1 MPAAATI
8 SDLRLLLREQGLGT
22 AVPAFEAERGEA
34 APTGFAELDALL
46 GGGLPR
52 GEISECLGGLSS
64 GCTTVALAAI
74 AQATMRGELATY
86 LDASDGFD
94 APSAARAGVALERLL
109 WVRCGQDKP
118 AIERRSR
125 RTSRAAQVWKAAQL
139 IASAGGFGLIVM
151 DLIGL
156 PPFQLRDL
164 QHFPWVGLRRT
175 IAHGTTAVLVVSS
188 GHVAGSVAAQTLSL
202 EREGARWRGSQGVS
216 LRLEGVSS
224 RATILHQR
232 RGVRG
237 QTTACRLEASR

>member
-8 SDLRLLLREQGLGT
+8 SDLRLLLRERGLGS
-22 AVPAFEAERGEA
+22 AVPAFEPSRPAP
-34 APTGFAELDALL
+34 APTGFAQLDALL

-74 AQATMRGELATY
+74 ARATMRGELAAY

-94 APSAARAGVALERLL
+94 APNAARAGAALERLL
-109 WVRCGQDKP
+109 WVRCGQDNP
-118 AIERRSR
+118 ATERRPR

-139 IASAGGFGLIVM
+139 IASAGGFGLIVL

-164 QHFPWVGLRRT
+164 RHFPWAGLRRT
-175 IAHGTTAVLVVSS
+175 IAHGPTAMLVVSS
-188 GHVAGSVAAQTLSL
+188 EHVAGSVAAQTLSL
-202 EREGARWRGSQGVS
+202 RREGARWRGSPGVS
-216 LRLEGVSS
+216 LRLEGVST
-224 RATILHQR
+224 RAAILHQR
-232 RGVRG
+232 RGARG
-237 QTTACRLEASR
+237 QTAACRLEASR